1 MSETKPGL
9 AAGQPI
15 TAQPITTQP
24 FAGQPRRSHR
34 VRFPGGNGFELAGII
49 DLPAIAGSAAG
60 SGTAVAGHPARVLP
74 LGMPLVVFSHCF
86 TCNKD
91 LKAIV
96 RLSRALAD
104 AGIAVLRYDM
114 TGLGGSDGDFSYTDF
129 TSNLADLRA
138 ALTWAAAELGPVT
151 GLLGHSFGGAAS
163 LAIGGDA
170 ASLPRSVAGIAT
182 LAAPSETKHLATL
195 MVRMNAAIESEG
207 RGEVEIGGRRWTIR
221 REALADFR
229 THRLEEAISR
239 ISVPL
244 MLLHSPV
251 DRTVGFDHAMRILQ
265 LASVGPGDAAR
276 PPVSL
281 VALDGADHLLAEN
294 LADLSYVA
302 GVLAAFFWRHRAASD
317 ARLA

>member
-1 MSETKPGL
+1 MSGPQSRPGE
-9 AAGQPI
+9 QPS
-15 TAQPITTQP
+15 ATQP
-24 FAGQPRRSHR
+24 VAGQPRRSHR
-34 VRFPGGNGFELAGII
+34 VRVPGGNGFELAGII
-49 DLPAIAGSAAG
+49 DLPAIAGSAA
-60 SGTAVAGHPARVLP
+60 SGTATDCPPRMLP
-74 LGMPLVVFSHCF
+74 TGMPLVIFSHCF

-91 LKAIV
+91 LKAVV

-114 TGLGGSDGDFSYTDF
+114 TGLGGSDGDFSHTDF

-138 ALTWAAAELGPVT
+138 ALAWAAAELGPVT

-163 LAIGGDA
+163 LALGGDA

-195 MVRMNAAIESEG
+195 MLRMNAAIESAG
-207 RGEVEIGGRRWTIR
+207 HGEVEIGGRRWTIR

-229 THRLEEAISR
+229 SHRLEEAISR
-239 ISVPL
+239 IAVPL

-251 DRTVGFDHAMRILQ
+251 DRTVGFDHALRILQ
-265 LASVGPGDAAR
+265 LASVRPDDDAR
-276 PPVSL
+276 PAVSL

-294 LADLSYVA
+294 PADLRYVA
-302 GVLAAFFWRHRAASD
+302 EILAAFFWRHRSPGNAPAT
-317 ARLA
+317 